1 MRGFSSAK
9 LSCLLIVRL
18 LLVSAF
24 FLPGMGVATAA
35 PFLASGEK
43 IDHGGYLVR
52 KGEKVIL
59 AHNERQLLMPASTWK
74 IATALM
80 AFSRLGED
88 HRFET
93 HLFLIDGNLYVKGF
107 GDPLLVSEAVEK
119 IVVALLAQGL
129 GSLRDIVVDDS
140 FFQLSQA
147 TAPGAVNSL
156 QPYDAANSALAVN
169 FNTVNIEVAS
179 DGTGHSAERQTPSLP
194 VMNAMGA
201 RLRPG
206 IHRLN
211 FSQDSARSRRLV
223 GELLQAFLLQHGV
236 AISGT
241 IRTGS
246 IPEGAPPFCRYV
258 SSTSL
263 AEIVRVMLLYSNNF
277 IANQL
282 FLACGAHGY
291 GAPATWEKGEKALT
305 AYLLGSGLGKGDFQV
320 REGSGL
326 SRENQITPTAMLH
339 LLDLFSP
346 HAHLLPTRG
355 GRLLKSGTLTGVYA
369 YAGYFTNGPS
379 LDPFVLIL
387 NQPKNTRDQLL
398 DLLEQRYLSL

>member
-1 MRGFSSAK
+1 M
-9 LSCLLIVRL
+9 
-18 LLVSAF
+18 
-24 FLPGMGVATAA
+24 
-35 PFLASGEK
+35 
-43 IDHGGYLVR
+43 R

-241 IRTGS
+241 IR
-246 IPEGAPPFCRYV
+246 AR
-258 SSTSL
+258 
-263 AEIVRVMLLYSNNF
+263 LLYAS
-277 IANQL
+277 
-282 FLACGAHGY
+282 
-291 GAPATWEKGEKALT
+291 
-305 AYLLGSGLGKGDFQV
+305 
-320 REGSGL
+320 
-326 SRENQITPTAMLH
+326 
-339 LLDLFSP
+339 
-346 HAHLLPTRG
+346 
-355 GRLLKSGTLTGVYA
+355 
-369 YAGYFTNGPS
+369 
-379 LDPFVLIL
+379 
-387 NQPKNTRDQLL
+387 
-398 DLLEQRYLSL
+398 

>member
-1 MRGFSSAK
+1 
-9 LSCLLIVRL
+9 
-18 LLVSAF
+18 
-24 FLPGMGVATAA
+24 
-35 PFLASGEK
+35 
-43 IDHGGYLVR
+43 
-52 KGEKVIL
+52 
-59 AHNERQLLMPASTWK
+59 
-74 IATALM
+74 
-80 AFSRLGED
+80 
-88 HRFET
+88 
-93 HLFLIDGNLYVKGF
+93 
-107 GDPLLVSEAVEK
+107 
-119 IVVALLAQGL
+119 
-129 GSLRDIVVDDS
+129 
-140 FFQLSQA
+140 
-147 TAPGAVNSL
+147 
-156 QPYDAANSALAVN
+156 
-169 FNTVNIEVAS
+169 
-179 DGTGHSAERQTPSLP
+179 
-194 VMNAMGA
+194 MNAMGA

-246 IPEGAPPFCRYV
+246 IPEGTPPFYRYV

-282 FLACGAHGY
+282 FLACGANGY

-326 SRENQITPTAMLH
+326 SRENRITPTAMLH

-346 HAHLLPTRG
+346 YAHLLPTRG

-398 DLLEQRYLSL
+398 DLLEQRYRSL